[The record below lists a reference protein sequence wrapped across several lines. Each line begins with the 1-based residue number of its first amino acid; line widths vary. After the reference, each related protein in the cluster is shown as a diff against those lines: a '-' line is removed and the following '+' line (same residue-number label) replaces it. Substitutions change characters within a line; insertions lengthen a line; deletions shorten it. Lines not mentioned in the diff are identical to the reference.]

1 MSKAARRIID
11 DCLKNDIGRLVVGY
25 QETFQRSADMGKVN
39 NQSFTS
45 IPYGKLIDKL
55 EYLCERYG
63 IEFVKQEESYTSKA
77 SFWDKDEIPV
87 YETGK
92 RKEYRFSGKRTYR
105 GMYETGNGRKINADV
120 NGALN
125 ILRKSRVVSLEG
137 KKDFGKAD
145 IEKRDILELYRGD
158 IMKIKAQYRAKVL
171 AIFDQIPGLLS
182 RHEKRVVF
190 NRIVEGS
197 VAEQYEETFF
207 WLSDS
212 MIANECR
219 RISDPNVASC
229 SCAPT

>member
-1 MSKAARRIID
+1 
-11 DCLKNDIGRLVVGY
+11 
-25 QETFQRSADMGKVN
+25 
-39 NQSFTS
+39 
-45 IPYGKLIDKL
+45 
-55 EYLCERYG
+55 
-63 IEFVKQEESYTSKA
+63 
-77 SFWDKDEIPV
+77 
-87 YETGK
+87 
-92 RKEYRFSGKRTYR
+92 
-105 GMYETGNGRKINADV
+105 MYETGNGRKINADV